1 MSKSGA
7 STMSSHMEGVLKA
20 MLVSLLHTVLETV
33 SGEQYGTVN
42 TASAHT
48 SIVVRAPDSTAE
60 QYKTGANHR
69 SVEMRFQEV
78 GADQGI
84 DHGVDS
90 IIVLLDRSDCSVI
103 LVLQFRKSLKLNHV
117 LNLLRVLRV
126 HMLLQL
132 QP

>member
-1 MSKSGA
+1 
-7 STMSSHMEGVLKA
+7 
-20 MLVSLLHTVLETV
+20 
-33 SGEQYGTVN
+33 
-42 TASAHT
+42 
-48 SIVVRAPDSTAE
+48 
-60 QYKTGANHR
+60 
-69 SVEMRFQEV
+69 MRFQEV